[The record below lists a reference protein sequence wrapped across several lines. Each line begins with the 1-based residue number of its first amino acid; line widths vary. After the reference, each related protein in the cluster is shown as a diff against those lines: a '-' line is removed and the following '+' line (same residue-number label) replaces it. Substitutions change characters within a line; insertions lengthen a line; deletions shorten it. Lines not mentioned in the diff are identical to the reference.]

1 MGHSSE
7 RRVGTT
13 NNSSTCS
20 TTTAWMSSKVHG
32 LDFGS
37 QAIASSIGE
46 TLLNNNRNGG
56 WRLQQHVLDG
66 RQQMSP
72 FQRYEPKH
80 DSIPF
85 SYRPAYIEVTKTI
98 LRQLKSSFY
107 NAWCMVDH
115 PKKRKVILTSNLQ
128 ISTKG
133 STY

>member
-1 MGHSSE
+1 
-7 RRVGTT
+7 
-13 NNSSTCS
+13 
-20 TTTAWMSSKVHG
+20 MSSKVHG

-56 WRLQQHVLDG
+56 WRLQQRVLDG

-85 SYRPAYIEVTKTI
+85 FYRPAYIEVTKTI

-107 NAWCMVDH
+107 NAWCMVH
-115 PKKRKVILTSNLQ
+115 GGSSNEAEGHFDIQFTNFYKGFYVLM
-128 ISTKG
+128 ISHQSSQNHDGRTD
-133 STY
+133 